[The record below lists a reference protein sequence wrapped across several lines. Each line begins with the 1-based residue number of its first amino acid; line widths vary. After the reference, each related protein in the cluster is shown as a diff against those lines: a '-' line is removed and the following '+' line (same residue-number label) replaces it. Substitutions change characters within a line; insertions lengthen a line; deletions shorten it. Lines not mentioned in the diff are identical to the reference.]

1 MGIFLNASAKIN
13 VLFYFSFSTA
23 TMSFWESLPWL
34 KATRKFWGSSPWVM
48 ATRERERE
56 REGFYPPFVAQPQYY
71 GFFLFFSLS
80 SGKLSQWTTMTKE
93 SSFVAVIHYDEGK
106 FIRHSG
112 PVQQRKNPLSCWIP
126 VTKKNSNVTMS
137 HCDKGILFVAVNQ
150 CNEGKL
156 LCNSEPLWQKN
167 FFFVMVNHSNKGK
180 FQIKATCATKWG

>member
-1 MGIFLNASAKIN
+1 MGIFLNALAKIN

-56 REGFYPPFVAQPQYY
+56 RGFLSPFCCTTPILWI
-71 GFFLFFSLS
+71 FLFFSLS

-106 FIRHSG
+106 FTRHSG
-112 PVQQRKNPLSCWIP
+112 PVQQRKNPSSRWTP

-137 HCDKGILFVAVNQ
+137 HCGKGILFVAVNQ

-156 LCNSEPLWQKN
+156 LCNSEPLWQKIC
-167 FFFVMVNHSNKGK
+167 FFVVVNHNNKGK

>member
-1 MGIFLNASAKIN
+1 MYFSIFLLAQWQG
-13 VLFYFSFSTA
+13 VF
-23 TMSFWESLPWL
+23 ESRRRDSRRRGNFEGRRRESW
-34 KATRKFWGSSPWVM
+34 R
-48 ATRERERE
+48 RERERE
-56 REGFYPPFVAQPQYY
+56 RERGFLSPFCCTTPILWI
-71 GFFLFFSLS
+71 FLFFSLS

-112 PVQQRKNPLSCWIP
+112 PVQQRKNPSSRWTP

-137 HCDKGILFVAVNQ
+137 HCGKGILFVAVNQ

-156 LCNSEPLWQKN
+156 LCNSEPLWQKI
-167 FFFVMVNHSNKGK
+167 FFFVVVNHSNKGK